1 MDVPTKYEVRVNDT
15 SYGSRRSRVA
25 PPETANEYTPKI
37 FHDGIMAGNPPP
49 CDPAEFVV
57 Y

>member
-15 SYGSRRSRVA
+15 SYGSWRSRES
-25 PPETANEYTPKI
+25 PPETANEYNPKTLY
-37 FHDGIMAGNPPP
+37 DGIMAGNPPP